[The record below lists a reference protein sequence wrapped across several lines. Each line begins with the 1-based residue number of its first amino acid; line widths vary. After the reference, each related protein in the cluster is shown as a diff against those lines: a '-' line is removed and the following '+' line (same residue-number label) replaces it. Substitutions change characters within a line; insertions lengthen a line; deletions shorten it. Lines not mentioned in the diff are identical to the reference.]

1 MVQHVVNM
9 LSHTEFPNPEIDIP
23 HQLVWIADSLTVDAA
38 LLCLLGAGILKPC
51 AARPPCAVTVSSGYS
66 TLNPSSLVSLH
77 AAHPVGSWVWLAM
90 HPFYQR
96 LTGPARSF
104 SASHTMPIAV
114 LGRFAIAN
122 TAANTPVSQIL
133 ARRRAECHSQPSIL
147 FILVHRVCLV
157 SLVSQVR

>member
-66 TLNPSSLVSLH
+66 TLNPSRWCRSM
-77 AAHPVGSWVWLAM
+77 P
-90 HPFYQR
+90 
-96 LTGPARSF
+96 LT
-104 SASHTMPIAV
+104 
-114 LGRFAIAN
+114 L
-122 TAANTPVSQIL
+122 
-133 ARRRAECHSQPSIL
+133 
-147 FILVHRVCLV
+147 LVHGCGWRCIR
-157 SLVSQVR
+157 SISD